1 MCALRTTNR
10 ITLIPTQMENDALHI
25 MLADDDED
33 DRMFFKEALQEM
45 KVRTKVTLVNDG
57 VQLMNYLNQP
67 GNKMP
72 NVVFLDL
79 NMPLK
84 NGMECLIE
92 IRQNKRLRD
101 LAVAIYSTSSS
112 EEYIEEAFVK
122 GANIYIQK
130 PDDFGV
136 LKVILEQV
144 INLNWQYHTS
154 GLKKENFLLNINSRK
169 SDEVPKT

>member
-1 MCALRTTNR
+1 
-10 ITLIPTQMENDALHI
+10 MENDALHI
-25 MLADDDED
+25 LLADDDED
-33 DRMFFKEALQEM
+33 DRLFFKEALQEM
-45 KVRTKVTLVNDG
+45 RVRTRVTLVNDG

-67 GNKMP
+67 GNRLP

-92 IRQNKRLRD
+92 IRKNNHLKD

-122 GANIYIQK
+122 GANIYIRK
-130 PDDFGV
+130 PDDFSE
-136 LKVILEQV
+136 LKIILEHV

-154 GLKKENFLLNINSRK
+154 GLKKENFLLNINIRK
-169 SDEVPKT
+169 ENEVPKT

>member
-1 MCALRTTNR
+1 
-10 ITLIPTQMENDALHI
+10 MENDALHI
-25 MLADDDED
+25 LLADDDED
-33 DRMFFKEALQEM
+33 DRMFFKEALQELR
-45 KVRTKVTLVNDG
+45 VRTRVTLVNDG

-67 GNKMP
+67 GNMLP

-92 IRQNKRLRD
+92 IRKNSLLKD

-122 GANIYIQK
+122 GANIYIRK
-130 PDDFGV
+130 PDDFSE
-136 LKVILEQV
+136 LKVILEHV

-154 GLKKENFLLNINSRK
+154 GLKKENFLLNINVRK
-169 SDEVPKT
+169 ENEVHKA